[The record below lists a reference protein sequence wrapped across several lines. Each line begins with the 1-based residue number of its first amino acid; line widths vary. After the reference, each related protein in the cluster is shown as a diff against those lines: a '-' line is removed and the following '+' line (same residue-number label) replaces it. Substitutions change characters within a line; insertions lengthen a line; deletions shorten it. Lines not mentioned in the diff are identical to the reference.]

1 VDEFELIARYFAPLA
16 AKEPGAL
23 GLTDDAAIL
32 SIESGRQIVV
42 TTDTLVSGVH
52 FLPSDPPETVAAK
65 LLGVNLSDL
74 AAMGARPLAYT
85 MSVAIPGAW
94 TGDELHRWLE
104 AFTRGL
110 AVKQAE
116 MGLNLIGGDTV
127 ATPGPLCL
135 TMTALGSVK
144 QGAELRRAGARPG
157 DVIYVS
163 GTIGDA
169 ALGLKALIGALP
181 ALADELRDSLIE
193 RYRVPQPRVALGQ
206 RLVGLAHAMA
216 DISDGLVAD
225 LLHVCTA
232 SRLSA
237 TLQATRIPLSPATEA
252 AVAADPGLLKSVL
265 TGGDDYELVFTAS
278 ADVANAVTTISGD
291 LGLRLT
297 DVGRMGG
304 AKSAD
309 KGARIRVVDSFG
321 RQMNIGRSGYQHF

>member
-1 VDEFELIARYFAPLA
+1 MDEFELIARYFAPLA
-16 AKEPGAL
+16 AREPGAL
-23 GLTDDAAIL
+23 GLTDDAAVL
-32 SIESGRQIVV
+32 SIESGRQVVV
-42 TTDTLVSGVH
+42 TTDSLVSGVH
-52 FLPSDPPETVAAK
+52 FLPADPPETVAAK

-85 MSVAIPGAW
+85 MSVAIPSAW
-94 TGDELHRWLE
+94 TADELHRWLE
-104 AFTRGL
+104 DFARGL
-110 AVKQAE
+110 SVTQAE
-116 MGLNLIGGDTV
+116 MGLNLVGGDTV
-127 ATPGPLCL
+127 ATSGPLCL
-135 TMTALGSVK
+135 TMTALGSVE
-144 QGAELRRAGARPG
+144 QGAELRRSGARPG

-206 RLVGLAHAMA
+206 RLVGLAHAVA

-225 LLHVCTA
+225 LEHICTA

-237 TLQATRIPLSPATEA
+237 TLQATRIPLSAATEA

-265 TGGDDYELVFTAS
+265 TGGDDYELVFTTSSDA
-278 ADVANAVTTISGD
+278 AGAIETISRD

-297 DVGRMGG
+297 DVGRMG
-304 AKSAD
+304 ATKSAND
-309 KGARIRVVDSFG
+309 GLQVRVVDSDGCQMDVG
-321 RQMNIGRSGYQHF
+321 RGGYQHF